1 MNRVINMIL
10 KVNGLNKSFGG
21 KRILK
26 DISFQLKAGEVLTI
40 IGPSGAGKTTLLRC
54 INGLE
59 RSDNGTIVIDNTYL
73 CKEQHNKNIYANPR
87 EMKNI
92 RQKIGM
98 VFQNYNLFPHMTVME
113 NIIEAPI
120 NVLGLSKDEAINR
133 GYNLLKSVG
142 LEDKK
147 DSYPFQLSGGQ
158 KQRVAIAR
166 ALCMNPKIL
175 CLDEPTS
182 ALDPELREGIANII
196 EKLVKKGMGILII
209 THDMDFAKKV
219 ASRIIFMEEGRIIKE
234 AEKENFF
241 NSFED
246 DRISKFMVL

>member
-1 MNRVINMIL
+1 MVL
-10 KVNGLNKSFGG
+10 KVDGLNKSFGK

-26 DISFQLKAGEVLTI
+26 DIRFELNTGEILTI

-59 RSDNGTIVIDNTYL
+59 KSDRGTIFIDNAYL
-73 CKEQHNKNIYANPR
+73 CRDYNDKNIYARSR
-87 EMKNI
+87 EMKEI

-120 NVLGLSKDEAINR
+120 HVLGLSRDEAINR
-133 GYNLLKSVG
+133 AYELLESLG
-142 LEDKK
+142 LEDKT

-166 ALCMNPKIL
+166 ALCLNPKIL

-182 ALDPELREGIANII
+182 ALDPELRGGIASII
-196 EKLVKKGMGILII
+196 ENLASKGMAILII
-209 THDMDFAKKV
+209 THDMDFAKRV
-219 ASRIIFMEEGRIIKE
+219 ATRVIFMEDGRIIKE
-234 AEKENFF
+234 GEKEEFF
-241 NSFED
+241 NSFKD
-246 DRISKFMVL
+246 DRIRKFMVL

>member
-1 MNRVINMIL
+1 MNKVINMML
-10 KVNGLNKSFGG
+10 KVNKLSKSFER
-21 KRILK
+21 KRILE
-26 DISFQLKAGEVLTI
+26 DISLQLEAGEVLVI
-40 IGPSGAGKTTLLRC
+40 IGPSGGGKTTLLRC

-59 RSDNGTIVIDNTYL
+59 KSDNGTIIIDNIYL
-73 CKEQHNKNIYANPR
+73 CRDHNNKSIYASPK
-87 EMKNI
+87 EMKSI

-98 VFQNYNLFPHMTVME
+98 VFQNYNLFPHMSVVE

-120 NVLGLSKDEAINR
+120 NVLGLSKDDAINR
-133 GYNLLKSVG
+133 AYSLLKNVG

-166 ALCMNPKIL
+166 ALCLNPKIL

-196 EKLVKKGMGILII
+196 GKLADKGMGILII
-209 THDMDFAKKV
+209 THDMDFAKRV
-219 ASRIIFMEEGRIIKE
+219 ATRVISMKEGRIVKE
-234 AEKENFF
+234 AQKEDFF
-241 NSFED
+241 SEFED
-246 DRISKFMVL
+246 NRVRRFMIL

>member
-1 MNRVINMIL
+1 MVL
-10 KVNGLNKSFGG
+10 KVDWLNKSFGK

-26 DISFQLKAGEVLTI
+26 DISFELNTGEILTI

-59 RSDNGTIVIDNTYL
+59 KSDRGTIFIDNAYL
-73 CKEQHNKNIYANPR
+73 CRDYNDKNIYARSR
-87 EMKNI
+87 EMKEI

-120 NVLGLSKDEAINR
+120 HVLGLSRDEAINR
-133 GYNLLKSVG
+133 AYELLESLG
-142 LEDKK
+142 LEDKT

-166 ALCMNPKIL
+166 ALCLNPKIL

-182 ALDPELREGIANII
+182 ALDPELRGGIASII
-196 EKLVKKGMGILII
+196 ENLASKGMAILII
-209 THDMDFAKKV
+209 THDMDFAKRV
-219 ASRIIFMEEGRIIKE
+219 ATRVIFMEDGRIIKE
-234 AEKENFF
+234 GEKEEFF
-241 NSFED
+241 NSFKD
-246 DRISKFMVL
+246 DRIRKFMVL

>member
-1 MNRVINMIL
+1 MVL
-10 KVNGLNKSFGG
+10 KVDRISKSFGR

-26 DISFQLKAGEVLTI
+26 DISFQVETGEVLAI

-59 RSDNGTIVIDNTYL
+59 KSDNGTIIIDNTYL
-73 CKEQHNKNIYANPR
+73 CRDNNNKNIYANPK
-87 EMKNI
+87 EMKSI

-98 VFQNYNLFPHMTVME
+98 VFQNYNLFPHMSVME
-113 NIIEAPI
+113 NIIEAPV
-120 NVLGLSKDEAINR
+120 NVLGLSKSEAMNR
-133 GYNLLKSVG
+133 AYSLLKSIG

-166 ALCMNPKIL
+166 ALCINPKVL

-196 EKLVKKGMGILII
+196 EKLANKGMSILII

-219 ASRIIFMEEGRIIKE
+219 ATRIIFMEEGRIIKE
-234 AEKENFF
+234 AEKDDFF

-246 DRISKFMVL
+246 NRIRKFMVL

>member
-1 MNRVINMIL
+1 MVL
-10 KVNGLNKSFGG
+10 KVDWLNKSFGK

-26 DISFQLKAGEVLTI
+26 DISFELNTGEILTI

-59 RSDNGTIVIDNTYL
+59 KSDRGTIFIDNAYL
-73 CKEQHNKNIYANPR
+73 CRDYNDKNIYARSR
-87 EMKNI
+87 EMKEI

-120 NVLGLSKDEAINR
+120 HVLGLSRDEAVNR
-133 GYNLLKSVG
+133 AYELLESLG
-142 LEDKK
+142 LEDKT

-166 ALCMNPKIL
+166 ALCLNPKIL

-182 ALDPELREGIANII
+182 ALDPELRGGIASII
-196 EKLVKKGMGILII
+196 ENLASKGMAILII
-209 THDMDFAKKV
+209 THDMDFAKRV
-219 ASRIIFMEEGRIIKE
+219 ATRVIFMEDGRIIKE
-234 AEKENFF
+234 GEKEEFF
-241 NSFED
+241 NSFKD
-246 DRISKFMVL
+246 DRIRKFMVL

>member
-1 MNRVINMIL
+1 MVL
-10 KVNGLNKSFGG
+10 KVDGLNKSFGK

-26 DISFQLKAGEVLTI
+26 DISFELNTGEILTI

-59 RSDNGTIVIDNTYL
+59 KSDRGTIFIDNAYL
-73 CKEQHNKNIYANPR
+73 CRDYNDKNIYARSR
-87 EMKNI
+87 EMKEI

-120 NVLGLSKDEAINR
+120 HVLGLSRDEAINR
-133 GYNLLKSVG
+133 AYELLESLG
-142 LEDKK
+142 LEDKT

-166 ALCMNPKIL
+166 ALCLNPKIL

-182 ALDPELREGIANII
+182 ALDPELRGGIASII
-196 EKLVKKGMGILII
+196 ENLASKGMAILII
-209 THDMDFAKKV
+209 THDMDFAKRV
-219 ASRIIFMEEGRIIKE
+219 ATRVIFMEDGRIIKE
-234 AEKENFF
+234 GEKEEFF
-241 NSFED
+241 NSFKD
-246 DRISKFMVL
+246 DRIRKFMVL

>member
-1 MNRVINMIL
+1 MVL
-10 KVNGLNKSFGG
+10 KVDGLNKSFGK

-26 DISFQLKAGEVLTI
+26 DISFELNTGEILTI

-59 RSDNGTIVIDNTYL
+59 KSDRGTIFIDNAYL
-73 CKEQHNKNIYANPR
+73 CRDYNDKNIYARSR
-87 EMKNI
+87 EMKEI

-120 NVLGLSKDEAINR
+120 HVLGLSRDEAVNR
-133 GYNLLKSVG
+133 AYELLESLG
-142 LEDKK
+142 LEDKT

-166 ALCMNPKIL
+166 ALCLNPKIL

-182 ALDPELREGIANII
+182 ALDPELRGGIASII
-196 EKLVKKGMGILII
+196 ENLASKGMAILII
-209 THDMDFAKKV
+209 THDMDFAKRV
-219 ASRIIFMEEGRIIKE
+219 ATRVIFMEDGRIIKE
-234 AEKENFF
+234 GEKEEFF
-241 NSFED
+241 NSFKD
-246 DRISKFMVL
+246 DRIRKFMVL

>member
-1 MNRVINMIL
+1 MVL
-10 KVNGLNKSFGG
+10 KVDWLNKSFGK

-26 DISFQLKAGEVLTI
+26 DISFELNTGEILTI

-59 RSDNGTIVIDNTYL
+59 KSDRGTIFIDNAYL
-73 CKEQHNKNIYANPR
+73 CRDYNDKNIYARSR
-87 EMKNI
+87 EMKEI

-120 NVLGLSKDEAINR
+120 HVLGLSRDEAVNR
-133 GYNLLKSVG
+133 AYELLESLG
-142 LEDKK
+142 LEDKT

-166 ALCMNPKIL
+166 ALCLNPKIL

-182 ALDPELREGIANII
+182 ALDPELRGGIANII
-196 EKLVKKGMGILII
+196 ENLASKGMAILII
-209 THDMDFAKKV
+209 THDMDFAKRV
-219 ASRIIFMEEGRIIKE
+219 ATRVIFMEDGRIIKE
-234 AEKENFF
+234 GEKEEFF
-241 NSFED
+241 NSFKD
-246 DRISKFMVL
+246 DRIRKFMVL